1 MTLGEEYQEIRE
13 LWLDNMM
20 AERLK
25 SQTAKLDLGEWR
37 D

>member
-1 MTLGEEYQEIRE
+1 MTLGEEYQEIRG

-20 AERLK
+20 AETLK
-25 SQTAKLDLGEWR
+25 SHIAKLDLGEWS